1 MKTNIT
7 QYSDAELSLICYNEE
22 GLYKDMRRTRGN
34 PDRVRDI
41 VDELFIY
48 TPEQFDDLIETIDA
62 DLADGALGLHG

>member
-7 QYSDAELSLICYNEE
+7 QYSDSELSLICYNEE

-34 PDRVRDI
+34 PDQVRDI

-48 TPEQFDDLIETIDA
+48 TPEQFDDLIETIDE
-62 DLADGALGLHG
+62 DLKEDAN

>member
-7 QYSDAELSLICYNEE
+7 QYSDSELSLICYNEE

-48 TPEQFDDLIETIDA
+48 TPEQFDDLIETIDE
-62 DLADGALGLHG
+62 DLKEDAN